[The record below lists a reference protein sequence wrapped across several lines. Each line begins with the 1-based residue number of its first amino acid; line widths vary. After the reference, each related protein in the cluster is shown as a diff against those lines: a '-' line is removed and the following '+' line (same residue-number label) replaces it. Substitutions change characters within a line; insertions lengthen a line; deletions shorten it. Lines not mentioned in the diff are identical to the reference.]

1 MEDDY
6 TISEWE
12 AKVRKAAES
21 ITGDVISF
29 KPKRKDFGLKSKEKS
44 QYLIERELK
53 EEKMSTYDSNE
64 KYYTSTGE
72 EWEIEEW

>member
-1 MEDDY
+1 MEDNY

-12 AKVRKAAES
+12 AKVKKAAES
-21 ITGDVISF
+21 ITGDVIGF

-53 EEKMSTYDSNE
+53 EERMSTDPNE

>member
-21 ITGDVISF
+21 ITEGVIGF

-44 QYLIERELK
+44 QYLIEQELK
-53 EEKMSTYDSNE
+53 EERMSTYDPNE

-72 EWEIEEW
+72 EWEIEE